1 MSLLTGCSKLL
12 TTSLAHLSSLA
23 PVSLCPEHLKTNA
36 KMPPLPT
43 SSATRKETKGAAEA
57 QALLLDLT
65 LFFLQ
70 ACLCSSLPWALGS
83 LLIFCF
89 YCQFIFYS
97 LFCRTKMDAK
107 KPRKCS
113 LTSFP
118 NLKTRKKE
126 NLGFVKVRILEFNW
140 GKRMASSWRLGDPGP
155 IGDCCV
161 PSTFDNKMRG
171 RKVWEDQASLQSQ
184 DWAGLGGN
192 WQEGRSSVLWT
203 SGLQGL
209 NWTGDLYLWRP
220 WASVFY
226 SALYFWNHNGSLL
239 EWFWTSMQKHFQ
251 KRSAFFPLTR
261 TWCLSFYSVSKT
273 SEMPQ
278 HWR

>member
-43 SSATRKETKGAAEA
+43 SSATRKKTKGAAEA

-184 DWAGLGGN
+184 DWAGLGAGT
-192 WQEGRSSVLWT
+192 GRRAGVQFYELQDCKALIEQVTCICGGPGLVSFILLYI
-203 SGLQGL
+203 SGTIMEVS
-209 NWTGDLYLWRP
+209 W
-220 WASVFY
+220 
-226 SALYFWNHNGSLL
+226 NGSEQACKNISRKDLL
-239 EWFWTSMQKHFQ
+239 FSH
-251 KRSAFFPLTR
+251 
-261 TWCLSFYSVSKT
+261 
-273 SEMPQ
+273 
-278 HWR
+278 